1 MSKFFTG
8 YRKKAKE
15 VSSFKTEMESSL
27 LVTFHRTDG
36 SSLSYRA
43 PLLMKKK
50 KKKEGLKWD
59 IKQNLGVGMKRRRR
73 EETKDSRGRPDMED
87 IPVPPRLF
95 QEIAPEAFTGFSL
108 Q

>member
-27 LVTFHRTDG
+27 LFTFHRTDG

-43 PLLMKKK
+43 PFLMEKKK
-50 KKKEGLKWD
+50 KGRVEMGHKAESRGWD
-59 IKQNLGVGMKRRRR
+59 EEEEKRRN
-73 EETKDSRGRPDMED
+73 
-87 IPVPPRLF
+87 
-95 QEIAPEAFTGFSL
+95 
-108 Q
+108 